1 MKVFSFILFSTLTTV
16 FATPWK
22 PCDGKNESDV
32 CTLCAPNDPD
42 CIETAVVK
50 TCQSGS
56 CIVKKEKK
64 DVCPYGCLSW
74 YDGCNECRCDGVG
87 KIGPCTKRA
96 CLVNT
101 EAKCMSREKFN
112 CMTEELWSD
121 EKKEWCCRNKEL
133 GCPVARPTIAFNV
146 EVCPLVH
153 SPKKVELVFSP
164 EQRHPEYVSMND
176 NGDGTWTYLRQDHGT
191 KLDTVKYK
199 VKVDGISESTG
210 CNFESFGGRIWKPDD
225 GDVDIIFNQPCSQPC
240 APLKLTIAASIC
252 NYNAKD
258 VRLTGPDFGLDI
270 KKGPKLTKRRGIWS
284 VEIDVPKKAMEYLL
298 VVDGVEENLF
308 GKGACAVVTDGSNYA
323 NRQWTP
329 GSPFYVENVYGHCGN
344 CPPPP
349 PYVPK
354 SISRPLDQLKYNCL
368 RRADEYHTSFGQ
380 LKELYDDYRITNNA
394 YYFSKEGQQDPDKR
408 GAILTDD
415 NGSSIFDELVEHND
429 RPHIDPADNANDL
442 PTFDDIGSSWRRR
455 LGTKKTLRGR
465 PKTLMSLE
473 EFLEPGNIREQSLE
487 QARLYDHQ
495 KDIMI
500 SARKKFGEECYL
512 AQMTSGKWQNSRA
525 ADDIKSKTARK
536 LRTADAAKAAAA
548 AAERAVAKAKADN
561 SKFKE
566 AYAAA
571 EKAAAAAADTAA
583 ANAIWAEL
591 AKGFPTLFEQPAEDE
606 QPPPSIRT
614 MGFEINGVTWNGDP
628 ATAAKVLAAI
638 GDCADSCEK
647 EQHQKDFCSLSQC
660 QGCTY
665 LRQISECTCQDEEAV
680 LKKVMQSDL
689 QKKTVYEI
697 SDEFKEAE
705 AALGKCRCDSLYVP
719 PRKPPNYPHPKNLCL
734 RKMTAKYRCPLYNKK
749 IITSYK
755 SCTIV
760 GNKRACNSGKS
771 ILDMFISDGECMCT
785 HIKLQGDDQVAI
797 EKWGSEYTQC
807 RQKSGPELK
816 KKYPFSTKKAL

>member
-1 MKVFSFILFSTLTTV
+1 
-16 FATPWK
+16 
-22 PCDGKNESDV
+22 
-32 CTLCAPNDPD
+32 
-42 CIETAVVK
+42 
-50 TCQSGS
+50 
-56 CIVKKEKK
+56 
-64 DVCPYGCLSW
+64 
-74 YDGCNECRCDGVG
+74 
-87 KIGPCTKRA
+87 
-96 CLVNT
+96 
-101 EAKCMSREKFN
+101 MSREKFN
-112 CMTEELWSD
+112 CMTREVWSD

-176 NGDGTWTYLRQDHGT
+176 NGDGTWTYLRQNHGT

-225 GDVDIIFNQPCSQPC
+225 GDVDIIFNHPCSQQCP
-240 APLKLTIAASIC
+240 PLKLTIAASIC

-258 VRLTGPDFGLDI
+258 VRLSGPDFGLDI

-284 VEIDVPKKAMEYLL
+284 VEIDAPKKAMEYLL

-308 GKGACAVVTDGSNYA
+308 GKGACAAVTDGSNYA

-329 GSPFYVENVYGHCGN
+329 GSPFYIENVYGHCGN

-368 RRADEYHTSFGQ
+368 RRADEYHTSFVQ
-380 LKELYDDYRITNNA
+380 LKELYDDYRMTNNA
-394 YYFSKEGQQDPDKR
+394 YYFSNEGQQDPKKR

-415 NGSSIFDELVEHND
+415 YGSSIFDELVEYNDMPHIVPADD

-473 EFLEPGNIREQSLE
+473 EFLEPGNLREQSVE

-512 AQMTSGKWQNSRA
+512 AQMASGKL
-525 ADDIKSKTARK
+525 DIKSKTARK
-536 LRTADAAKAAAA
+536 LLINDAADLAFIKADAAAKSAAL
-548 AAERAVAKAKADN
+548 AAEQ
-561 SKFKE
+561 FKKVFE
-566 AYAAA
+566 QFKKVYAEAA
-571 EKAAAAAADTAA
+571 EKVWVVQSQGGDSDAV
-583 ANAIWAEL
+583 NVIWANL
-591 AKGFPTLFEQPAEDE
+591 AEEFPTLFEQPSED
-606 QPPPSIRT
+606 
-614 MGFEINGVTWNGDP
+614 MGFEINGVTWDGDP

-638 GDCADSCEK
+638 GDCAESCEK

-665 LRQISECTCQDEEAV
+665 LRQNSECTCQDKEAV

-697 SDEFKEAE
+697 SDEFTDAE
-705 AALGKCRCDSLYVP
+705 GALENCRCNSLYVP
-719 PRKPPNYPHPKNLCL
+719 PGVHDSFPHPKNLCL
-734 RKMTAKYRCPLYNKK
+734 RKMAAKYRCPLYNEK

-760 GNKRACNSGKS
+760 GNNDACNSGKR
-771 ILDMFISDGECMCT
+771 ILEMFNSMDICMCT
-785 HIKLQGDDQVAI
+785 HIKLQGDDQAAI
-797 EKWGSEYTQC
+797 EKWDSEYIQC
-807 RQKSGPELK
+807 KQKSLSELK
-816 KKYPFSTKKAL
+816 KKYPFPTEKAL